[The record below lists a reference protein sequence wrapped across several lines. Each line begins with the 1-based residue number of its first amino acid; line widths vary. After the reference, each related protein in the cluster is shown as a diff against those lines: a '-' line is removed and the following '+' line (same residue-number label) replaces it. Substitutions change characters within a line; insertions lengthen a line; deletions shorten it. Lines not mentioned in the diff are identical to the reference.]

1 MGLKRIQKMLAALLV
16 RPEQSS
22 AISSLLRPTYLAL
35 DGHFGNYPAYHMVRQ
50 TGLHLISELRWGA
63 ALCFPYEGPYQG
75 KGPHR
80 KFGERV
86 AYQAIPERY
95 LKDTTVKDDIQT
107 CIYQAQLLHTDFPE
121 PLNVVVIVKTNL
133 CTQAWAHVI
142 LFSSDLEL
150 SYEKLVEYY
159 SLRFQIEF
167 NFRAAKQFWGLE
179 DFMNVN
185 QTAVTNAANL
195 SQALMCD
202 FRQTDPDFGVLDLK
216 SYYRG
221 CKYATEMLKILP
233 QKPDDILV
241 AQLFRKIATLG
252 SIHVVKSPDYSP

>member
-1 MGLKRIQKMLAALLV
+1 M
-16 RPEQSS
+16 
-22 AISSLLRPTYLAL
+22 
-35 DGHFGNYPAYHMVRQ
+35 
-50 TGLHLISELRWGA
+50 
-63 ALCFPYEGPYQG
+63 
-75 KGPHR
+75 
-80 KFGERV
+80 
-86 AYQAIPERY
+86 
-95 LKDTTVKDDIQT
+95 KDDIQT

-133 CTQAWAHVI
+133 RTQAWAHVI

-150 SYEKLVEYY
+150 AWENLIEYY

-167 NFRAAKQFWGLE
+167 NFRDAKQFWGLE

-185 QTAVTNAANL
+185 PTAVTNAANL
-195 SQALMCD
+195 SLFMVNLSQVLMCD

-241 AQLFRKIATLG
+241 AQLFQKIATLG
-252 SIHVVKSPDYSP
+252 SIHVAKLPIYSP